1 MQPGPLG
8 TDPRSRRLAGLAAA
22 VFATMDAARRE
33 AVAAGVDVIDLSIGS
48 PDLPPAPHVVE
59 RLRSAAADPRNYV
72 YPLADLPAFRE
83 AVAAWYRNRFGVAV
97 DPATEIVGLN
107 GSQDG
112 LAHVALALC
121 DPGDV
126 VLVPDPGYPIYAA
139 GPRLAGCELYPV
151 PLREEDGF
159 LPDIDA
165 IPAEVWRRARFWL
178 LNYPSNPLSA
188 TADLAFFNRV
198 VEAAARHG
206 VIVLHDAA
214 YSELAFDGYRPPSF
228 LQAPGAK
235 EVGVEFNS
243 LSKTFNLAGARVAY
257 ALGNAAVVRALAEV
271 KGHLDFGI
279 FRPVQEAA
287 IAALTGPQE
296 GVAAMAA
303 TYQRRRD
310 VLVAGLRRAGWDVP
324 SPRATMFCWARLPRG
339 AGDDPGRRRGAG
351 GGSPSERFA
360 LDLLRRAG
368 VATVPGVGF
377 GARGEG
383 FVRIA
388 LVQSEERIAEAVRR
402 IAESGVLA
410 A

>member
-1 MQPGPLG
+1 MS
-8 TDPRSRRLAGLAAA
+8 TRDRRSRRLAGLAAA

-33 AVAAGVDVIDLSIGS
+33 AIAAGVDVIDLSIGS
-48 PDLPPAPHVVE
+48 PDLPPAPHVIE
-59 RLRSAAADPRNYV
+59 RLRAAAANPGHYV

-83 AVAAWYRNRFGVAV
+83 AVAGWSQRRFGVSV
-97 DPATEIVGLN
+97 DPATEVLGLN

-112 LAHVALALC
+112 LAHVALAVC

-151 PLREEDGF
+151 PLREETGF
-159 LPDIDA
+159 LPDIEA
-165 IPAEVWRRARFWL
+165 IPDEIWRRAKLWL

-188 TADLAFFNRV
+188 TAGLDFFARV
-198 VEAAARHG
+198 VAVAARRG
-206 VIVLHDAA
+206 VTVLHDAA

-228 LQAPGAK
+228 LQVPGAK
-235 EVGVEFNS
+235 EVGIEFNS

-257 ALGNAAVVRALAEV
+257 ALGNAAVVKALAEV

-296 GVAAMAA
+296 SVAEMAA

-310 VLVAGLRRAGWDVP
+310 VLVAGLRQAGWDVP
-324 SPRATMFCWARLPRG
+324 LPKATMFCWARLPVG
-339 AGDDPGRRRGAG
+339 AAGASARADG
-351 GGSPSERFA
+351 TPSAGEGSPSERFA

-388 LVQSEERIAEAVRR
+388 LVQSEARIAEAVRR
-402 IAESGVLA
+402 IADSGVLGG
-410 A
+410 